1 MRKKDRIIKNSLQLL
16 LIFLIIGVVGYMSS
30 VWYFR
35 LDLTSEKKFTL
46 SKTTRRILKELPG
59 DVFIQVYLD
68 GDMPIGFKRLKRASR
83 ELLDEFHV
91 YSNRKVSFDFINPS
105 DEDNMK
111 ERNRIYKELFEKGL
125 HPLNVKSSD
134 KEGGQSQKT
143 LFPGAV
149 LNYNGL
155 EMPVNMLINNPNLP
169 ASENLNRSMEN
180 LEYEFVRAIE
190 AITSDT
196 IYKIAFLEGHGEL
209 YEPQVE
215 DISRELSR
223 YYTIDRGQIGGKYR
237 ILDDYVTVIIAKP
250 VKPFSEADKLVLD
263 QYLMQG
269 GNILWMIDPV
279 AVDMDSLMYSSI
291 TLAFLRD
298 LKLNDMLFKYGVRIN
313 GDLIQ
318 DIQCAQ
324 IPVNT
329 AIVGNP
335 PKYTPVPWLF
345 YPLLEGTGHPISRN
359 LNLVRAEFASVLDT
373 LAGGGDIRKSVL
385 LRSSDFSKTFGVPNL
400 INLADVKKPLP
411 REAFSRKKI
420 PVAVLLEGEFNSAFR
435 NRSLKAVLPDQE
447 IYFLDKSKPAKMIV
461 ISDGDIIRNDVR
473 FQGGKPFPLPLGQD
487 RLTQQ
492 TYGNKDFILNAVS
505 YLAGQSD
512 LMELRERELKLRLL
526 DKAKLSSGKLK
537 WQLMNTLFPVFLVL
551 LFGIIAGMVRKRR
564 YAR

>member
-1 MRKKDRIIKNSLQLL
+1 MRKKDRIIKNILQLFL
-16 LIFLIIGVVGYMSS
+16 VFLIIGVVGYLSS

-35 LDLTSEKKFTL
+35 LDLTSEKKYTL
-46 SKTTRRILKELPG
+46 SNTTRKILEGLPG
-59 DVFIQVYLD
+59 DVFIRVYLE
-68 GDMPIGFKRLKRASR
+68 GDMPIGFKRLKRASM

-91 YSNRKVSFDFINPS
+91 YSKRKVSFDFINPS
-105 DEDNMK
+105 DEENLK
-111 ERNRIYKELFEKGL
+111 KRNKIFKDLFKKGL
-125 HPLNVKSSD
+125 HPLNVQSSD

-143 LFPGAV
+143 LFPGAIIS
-149 LNYNGL
+149 YNGL

-180 LEYEFVRAIE
+180 LEYEFIRALE

-223 YYTIDRGQIGGKYR
+223 YYTIDRGQIGGKPG
-237 ILDDYVTVIIAKP
+237 ILDEYAAVIIAKP
-250 VKPFSEADKLVLD
+250 VKPFSEPDKLVLD

-298 LKLNDMLFKYGVRIN
+298 LKLNDILFKYGVRIN

-318 DIQCAQ
+318 DIQCAR

-345 YPLLEGTGHPISRN
+345 YPLLEGTDHAISRN
-359 LNLVRAEFASVLDT
+359 LNLVKAEFASVLDT
-373 LAGGGDIRKSVL
+373 LAGGGDIQKSVL
-385 LRSSDFSKTFGVPNL
+385 LRTSDFSKTYGVPNL
-400 INLADVKKPLP
+400 INLVDVKKPLP
-411 REAFSRKKI
+411 REAFSRKRI

-435 NRSLKAVLPDQE
+435 NRRLEAILPGQK
-447 IYFLDKSKPAKMIV
+447 ISFLDKSKPAKMIV

-473 FQGGKPFPLPLGQD
+473 FQGGKPVPLPLGQD

-537 WQLMNTLFPVFLVL
+537 WQLINTLVPVFLVL
-551 LFGIIAGMVRKRR
+551 LFGIIAGILRRKH
-564 YAR
+564 YGG

>member
-1 MRKKDRIIKNSLQLL
+1 MRKKDRIIKNILQLFL
-16 LIFLIIGVVGYMSS
+16 VFLIIGVVGYLSS

-35 LDLTSEKKFTL
+35 LDLTSEKKYTL
-46 SKTTRRILKELPG
+46 SNTTRKILEGLPG
-59 DVFIQVYLD
+59 DVFIRVYLE
-68 GDMPIGFKRLKRASR
+68 GDMPIGFKRLKRASM

-91 YSNRKVSFDFINPS
+91 YSKRKVSFDFINPS
-105 DEDNMK
+105 DEENLK
-111 ERNRIYKELFEKGL
+111 KRNKIFKDLFKKGL
-125 HPLNVKSSD
+125 HPLNVQSSD

-143 LFPGAV
+143 LFPGAIIS
-149 LNYNGL
+149 YNGL
-155 EMPVNMLINNPNLP
+155 EMLVNMLINNPNLP

-180 LEYEFVRAIE
+180 LEYEFIRALE

-223 YYTIDRGQIGGKYR
+223 YYTIDRGQIGGKPG
-237 ILDDYVTVIIAKP
+237 ILDEYAAVIIAKP
-250 VKPFSEADKLVLD
+250 VKPFSEPDKLVLD

-298 LKLNDMLFKYGVRIN
+298 LKLNDILFKYGVRIN

-318 DIQCAQ
+318 DIQCAR

-345 YPLLEGTGHPISRN
+345 YPLLEGTDHAISRN
-359 LNLVRAEFASVLDT
+359 LNLVKAEFASVLDT
-373 LAGGGDIRKSVL
+373 LAGGGDIQKSVL
-385 LRSSDFSKTFGVPNL
+385 LRTSDFSKTYGVPNL
-400 INLADVKKPLP
+400 INLVDVKKPLP
-411 REAFSRKKI
+411 REAFSRKRI

-435 NRSLKAVLPDQE
+435 NRRLEAILPGQK
-447 IYFLDKSKPAKMIV
+447 ISFLDKSKPAKMIV

-473 FQGGKPFPLPLGQD
+473 FQGGKPVPLPLGQD

-537 WQLMNTLFPVFLVL
+537 WQLINTLVPVFLVL
-551 LFGIIAGMVRKRR
+551 LFGIIAGILRRKH
-564 YAR
+564 YGG

>member
-1 MRKKDRIIKNSLQLL
+1 MRKKDRILKNILQLL
-16 LIFLIIGVVGYMSS
+16 LIFLIIALVGYLSS

-35 LDLTSEKKFTL
+35 LDLTSEKKYTL
-46 SKTTRRILKELPG
+46 SKATRNILEDLQG

-68 GDMPIGFKRLKRASR
+68 GDMPIGFKRLKKASR
-83 ELLDEFHV
+83 ELLDEFRV
-91 YSNRKVSFDFINPS
+91 YSKRKVSFDFINPS
-105 DEDNMK
+105 DEENLK
-111 ERNRIYKELFEKGL
+111 ERNKIYKDLFEKGL

-143 LFPGAV
+143 LFPGAI
-149 LNYNGL
+149 LNYKGL
-155 EMPVNMLINNPNLP
+155 KMPVNMLINNPNLP

-180 LEYEFVRAIE
+180 LEYEFVRALE
-190 AITSDT
+190 AITADT

-223 YYTIDRGQIGGKYR
+223 YYTIDRGQIGGKPG
-237 ILDDYVTVIIAKP
+237 ILDSYAAVIIAKP

-291 TLAFLRD
+291 TLAYLRD
-298 LKLNDMLFKYGVRIN
+298 LNLNDILFKYGIRIN

-345 YPLLEGTGHPISRN
+345 YPLLEGSGHPVSRN
-359 LNLVRAEFASVLDT
+359 LNLVRSEFASELDT
-373 LAGGGDIRKSVL
+373 LAGGGDIRKTIL
-385 LRSSDFSKTFGVPNL
+385 LKSSDFSKTFGVPNL
-400 INLADVKKPLP
+400 INLADVKNPLP
-411 REAFSRKKI
+411 REAFSRKNI
-420 PVAVLLEGEFNSAFR
+420 PVAVLLEGEFNSVFR
-435 NRSLKAVLPDQE
+435 NRSLEAILPDRKFT
-447 IYFLDKSKPAKMIV
+447 FLDRSKPAKMII
-461 ISDGDIIRNDVR
+461 ISDGDIIRNDVS
-473 FQGGKPFPLPLGQD
+473 FQGGKPFSLPLGQD

-505 YLAGQSD
+505 YLAGQSG
-512 LMELRERELKLRLL
+512 LMELRGRELKLRML

-537 WQLMNTLFPVFLVL
+537 WQLINTILPVFLVL
-551 LFGIIAGMVRKRR
+551 LFGIIAGIIRKRR
-564 YAR
+564 YAG